1 MLAQIWRLASAAY
14 LLTRML
20 AHCAIVSHE
29 HDVGALVMMVLCRAS
44 GSVAPALAWFAVLHQ
59 HRHGYPP
66 RRLLLLLLA
75 RTALLLHLL
84 LGHFVFGLPFHFVAV
99 ILEPDFHLGRGQVD
113 HAG

>member
-1 MLAQIWRLASAAY
+1 MLAQIWRLTRAAY
-14 LLTRML
+14 LLTRVL

-29 HDVGALVMMVLCRAS
+29 HDISALVMMVLCRAS
-44 GSVAPALAWFAVLHQ
+44 RSVAAALARLAVLHQ
-59 HRHGYPP
+59 HGHSYPP
-66 RRLLLLLLA
+66 RRLLLLLA

-84 LGHFVFGLPFHFVAV
+84 LRHFVFGLPFHFVTV